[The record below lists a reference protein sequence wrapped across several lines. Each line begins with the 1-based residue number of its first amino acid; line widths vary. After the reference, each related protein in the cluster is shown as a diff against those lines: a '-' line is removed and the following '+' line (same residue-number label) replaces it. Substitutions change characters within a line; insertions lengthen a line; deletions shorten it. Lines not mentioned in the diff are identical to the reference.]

1 MLANCCAD
9 GPRSNLLVI
18 LGWILGMEI
27 LETQTQVDGSHWL
40 TSVMGEFISLGLM
53 WRKRGKVARFYE
65 LRDVLGLRVNSSF
78 TSSVSSL
85 V

>member
-53 WRKRGKVARFYE
+53 CGTLAALARAFLLFCLREEEREGGKI
-65 LRDVLGLRVNSSF
+65 L
-78 TSSVSSL
+78 
-85 V
+85 